1 MRINLKCLF
10 IAVFVFVTANT
21 FAQVGIGT
29 NTPAASAALEV
40 TSDTN
45 NKGILIPRMTATQKD
60 AISNPAEGLMVF
72 QTSTPVGFY
81 FYTSNAWRLM
91 VTQTDLDLKVTKV
104 SGKDL
109 SSNDYS
115 TAEKAKLTAI
125 TGTNTGDQDLSALS
139 TTIALNL
146 KVDKIGGKELSTNDF
161 TTAEKN
167 KLAAIMGTGVQTTIT
182 GNAGTATTLASPKN
196 INGVAFDGS
205 ADITLTSDA
214 GTLTGATLNSTV
226 LESSLTSV
234 GTLANLTVIAPIV
247 GSLNGNATTATLA
260 GTVTTNANLTGDLT
274 SVGNATTVKQ
284 INGTA
289 LSGLATGIL
298 KNMTATGVPS
308 IAVAEDFPVLN
319 QNTTGTAANVTGT
332 VAVANGGTG
341 ATSSTGTGSVVLSS
355 SPTFTGTVSGITKT
369 MVGLDNVDNTTDL
382 LKPISTATQTAID
395 NLTSKIATLKAQ
407 LYASG
412 ALSGQLLASFAR
424 SSGVGNCSW
433 SLFETGSLAAVL
445 SLKGSSYFSPSLL
458 ELSANL
464 TNNQTSSVSW
474 TANNTPNFDSQVL
487 YLSDLNYQSVGVT
500 IGGGGTGFGKAS
512 TNPNWAASFGLLQ
525 GKTITEIKLVPVL
538 VQIANA
544 TSGNC
549 DPYSYELKWE
559 FYGY

>member
-1 MRINLKCLF
+1 MRINLKHLF
-10 IAVFVFVTANT
+10 IAVLVFTITNT

-29 NTPAASAALEV
+29 NTPVASAALEV

-45 NKGILIPRMTATQKD
+45 NKGILIPRITATQKD
-60 AISNPAEGLMVF
+60 AISNPAEGLMIF
-72 QTSTPVGFY
+72 QTSAPAGFY
-81 FYTSNAWRLM
+81 FYTGTAWRLM

-115 TAEKAKLTAI
+115 KAEKTKLDAI
-125 TGTNTGDQDLSALS
+125 TGTNTGDQDLSALA

-146 KVDKIGGKELSTNDF
+146 KVDKISGKELSTNDF
-161 TTAEKN
+161 TTAEKI
-167 KLAAIMGTGVQTTIT
+167 KLAAIMGTGVQTAIT
-182 GNAGTATTLASPKN
+182 GNAGTATTLATPKN
-196 INGVAFDGS
+196 INGIAFDGS
-205 ADITLTSDA
+205 GDITVTADA
-214 GTLTGATLNSTV
+214 GTLTGSTLNST
-226 LESSLTSV
+226 LTGSNLTSV
-234 GTLANLTVIAPIV
+234 GTLTSLTVIAPIV

-260 GTVTTNANLTGDLT
+260 ETVTTNANLTGDLT

-308 IAVAEDFPVLN
+308 IAVAADFPLLN

-341 ATSSTGTGSVVLSS
+341 VTSSTGTGSVVLSA

-369 MVGLDNVDNTTDL
+369 MVGLDKIDNTTDL
-382 LKPISTATQTAID
+382 LKPISTVTQTAID

-412 ALSGQLLASFAR
+412 ALRGQLLASFTRA
-424 SSGVGNCSW
+424 SGVGNCS
-433 SLFETGSLAAVL
+433 SGLFETNSLGAVL
-445 SLKGSSYFSPSLL
+445 SLRGSNYFSPNLI
-458 ELSANL
+458 ELSASL
-464 TNNQTSSVSW
+464 TNGQTNSVSW
-474 TANNTPNFDSQVL
+474 TANNTPNFDTQVL
-487 YLSDLNYQSVGVT
+487 YFSNLNYESVGVT
-500 IGGGGTGFGKAS
+500 IGGGGIGFGKGS

-538 VQIANA
+538 VQIENS
-544 TSGNC
+544 TSGPC